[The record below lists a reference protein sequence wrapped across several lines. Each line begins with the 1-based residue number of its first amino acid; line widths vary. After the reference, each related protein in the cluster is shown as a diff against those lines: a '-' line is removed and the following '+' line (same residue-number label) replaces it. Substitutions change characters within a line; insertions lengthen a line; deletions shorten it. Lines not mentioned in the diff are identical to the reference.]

1 MRIIEEARDVLEKYK
16 YVVSLYGSDILQFED
31 ETLLGFVC
39 ELSLESL
46 LQTWS
51 RRQDDFLKRNARTL
65 AQSALKAWNL
75 YSVFLSSDVPDE
87 TVRKTLA
94 VIEEDFRAS
103 RKVVFAGV
111 QTTADVTR
119 ALYPFIP
126 IQNIATLETSDSL
139 RKLQDRLSA
148 LPKAA
153 VDVLLREPRGNES
166 ILKSFQEAHEIKTA

>member
-1 MRIIEEARDVLEKYK
+1 
-16 YVVSLYGSDILQFED
+16 
-31 ETLLGFVC
+31 
-39 ELSLESL
+39 
-46 LQTWS
+46 
-51 RRQDDFLKRNARTL
+51 
-65 AQSALKAWNL
+65 
-75 YSVFLSSDVPDE
+75 
-87 TVRKTLA
+87 VRKTLA
-94 VIEEDFRAS
+94 LIEEDFRAS

-139 RKLQDRLSA
+139 RKLQDRLSV

-153 VDVLLREPRGNES
+153 VDVLLKEPRGNES